1 MVKDLIP
8 YSHLSGLNIRGERE
22 NLDDM
27 DKKNKPKIALA
38 QISSK
43 LANVEENIEKHLSYI
58 EKAVKEKADI
68 ILFPELS
75 LTGYSVKDAVF
86 DVAIS
91 INDKKLDVLKKA
103 SEKISICLGMVELT
117 DNFEAKNTNI
127 FLENGKIIARHR
139 KVYLPTYGV
148 YEEKRY
154 FTPGNRFR
162 AFDSQLGRF
171 GMLICEDLWH
181 PSSTSILALDG
192 ALAIFVNSAGILRG
206 VHQKDKPENIQI
218 WENLNRTSAHLFT
231 SYLIFCNRVGTED
244 GLMFWGGSEI
254 VDPHGN
260 VIVKAPYF
268 EEDLILAEIDWLKLK
283 HARIHTTYLSDERL
297 DIVSEELQRIA
308 KAAKEY

>member
-1 MVKDLIP
+1 M
-8 YSHLSGLNIRGERE
+8 N
-22 NLDDM
+22 
-27 DKKNKPKIALA
+27 KKNKLKIALA

-43 LANVEENIEKHLSYI
+43 LANVDANLEKHLSYI
-58 EKAVKEKADI
+58 DKAVKANADI

-75 LTGYSVKDAVF
+75 LTGYSVKDAVY
-86 DVAIS
+86 DVAMTDD
-91 INDKKLDVLKKA
+91 DKRIRSLIEA
-103 SEKISICLGMVELT
+103 SKKISICIGMVELT

-127 FLENGKIIARHR
+127 FMENGKIIARHR

-162 AFDSQLGRF
+162 AFDSQFGRF

-181 PSSTSILALDG
+181 PSSMSILALDG

-206 VHQKDKPENIQI
+206 VHQKEKPENIQI
-218 WENLNRTSAHLFT
+218 WENLNKTSAHLFT

-254 VDPHGN
+254 VDPQGS
-260 VIVKAPYF
+260 VVVKAPYF
-268 EEDLILAEIDWLKLK
+268 KEDLIIAEIDWLKLK

-297 DIVSEELQRIA
+297 DIVTEELQRIA

>member
-1 MVKDLIP
+1 MK
-8 YSHLSGLNIRGERE
+8 E
-22 NLDDM
+22 
-27 DKKNKPKIALA
+27 KNKLKIAIA

-43 LANVEENIEKHLSYI
+43 LANIDANLDKHLSYI
-58 EKAVKEKADI
+58 EKAKEEKVDI
-68 ILFPELS
+68 IIFPELS
-75 LTGYSVKDAVF
+75 LTGYSVKDAVY
-86 DVAIS
+86 DVAMTCDDERLQ
-91 INDKKLDVLKKA
+91 NLYQA
-103 SEKISICLGMVELT
+103 SEKISICVGMVELT
-117 DNFEAKNTNI
+117 DNFEAKNTNL
-127 FLENGKIIARHR
+127 FLENGKMIARHR

-162 AFDSQLGRF
+162 AFDSQFGRF

-181 PSSTSILALDG
+181 PSSTSILTLDG

-206 VHQKDKPENIQI
+206 VHEKDKPENIQI

-231 SYLIFCNRVGTED
+231 SYLIFCNRVGSED

-254 VDPHGN
+254 VDPHGKL
-260 VIVKAPYF
+260 IVKAPYF
-268 EEDLILAEIDWLKLK
+268 EEDLIIAEIDWLKLK

-297 DIVSEELQRIA
+297 DIVTEELQRIA

>member
-1 MVKDLIP
+1 MI
-8 YSHLSGLNIRGERE
+8 
-22 NLDDM
+22 
-27 DKKNKPKIALA
+27 KKNKLKIAIA

-43 LANVEENIEKHLSYI
+43 LADVDANLDKHLSYI
-58 EKAVKEKADI
+58 EKAKQEKADI
-68 ILFPELS
+68 IIFPELS
-75 LTGYSVKDAVF
+75 LTGYSVKDAVY
-86 DVAIS
+86 DVAMTV
-91 INDKKLDVLKKA
+91 NDDRLQNLYQA

-117 DNFEAKNTNI
+117 DNFEAKNTNL
-127 FLENGKIIARHR
+127 FLEKGKIVARHR

-162 AFDSQLGRF
+162 AFDSEFGRF

-192 ALAIFVNSAGILRG
+192 ALVVFVNSAGILRG
-206 VHQKDKPENIQI
+206 VHERDKPENIQI

-254 VDPHGN
+254 VDPHGKL
-260 VIVKAPYF
+260 VVKAPYF
-268 EEDLILAEIDWLKLK
+268 KEELIIAEIDWLKLK
-283 HARIHTTYLSDERL
+283 HARIHTTYLNDERL
-297 DIVSEELQRIA
+297 DIVTEELQRIE

>member
-1 MVKDLIP
+1 MK
-8 YSHLSGLNIRGERE
+8 E
-22 NLDDM
+22 
-27 DKKNKPKIALA
+27 KNKLKIALA

-43 LANVEENIEKHLSYI
+43 LANVDANLEKHLSYI
-58 EKAVKEKADI
+58 EKAKEEKVDI
-68 ILFPELS
+68 IIFPELS
-75 LTGYSVKDAVF
+75 LTGYSVKDAVY
-86 DVAIS
+86 DVAMTCDDERLQ
-91 INDKKLDVLKKA
+91 NLYRA
-103 SEKISICLGMVELT
+103 SEKISICVGMVELT
-117 DNFEAKNTNI
+117 NNFEAKNTNL
-127 FLENGKIIARHR
+127 FLENGKIVARHR

-162 AFDSQLGRF
+162 AFDSQFGRF

-206 VHQKDKPENIQI
+206 VHEKDKPENIQI
-218 WENLNRTSAHLFT
+218 WENLNRISAHLFT
-231 SYLIFCNRVGTED
+231 SYLIFCNRVGSED

-254 VDPHGN
+254 VDPHGKL
-260 VIVKAPYF
+260 VVKAPYF
-268 EEDLILAEIDWLKLK
+268 EEDLIIAEIDWLKLK

-297 DIVSEELQRIA
+297 DIVTEELQRIA

>member
-1 MVKDLIP
+1 M
-8 YSHLSGLNIRGERE
+8 
-22 NLDDM
+22 
-27 DKKNKPKIALA
+27 
-38 QISSK
+38 
-43 LANVEENIEKHLSYI
+43 
-58 EKAVKEKADI
+58 
-68 ILFPELS
+68 
-75 LTGYSVKDAVF
+75 
-86 DVAIS
+86 
-91 INDKKLDVLKKA
+91 
-103 SEKISICLGMVELT
+103 
-117 DNFEAKNTNI
+117 
-127 FLENGKIIARHR
+127 
-139 KVYLPTYGV
+139 

-162 AFDSQLGRF
+162 AFDSKHGRF

-206 VHQKDKPENIQI
+206 VHQMDKPENIQI

-254 VDPHGN
+254 IDPQGKE
-260 VIVKAPYF
+260 VVKAPYF
-268 EEDLILAEIDWLKLK
+268 EENLITAEIDWLKLK

-297 DIVSEELQRIA
+297 DIITEELQRIA

>member
-1 MVKDLIP
+1 
-8 YSHLSGLNIRGERE
+8 LN
-22 NLDDM
+22 
-27 DKKNKPKIALA
+27 KKNKLKISLA

-43 LANVEENIEKHLSYI
+43 LANIDANLEKHLSYI
-58 EKAVKEKADI
+58 DKAIEEKSDI
-68 ILFPELS
+68 IVFPELS

-86 DVAIS
+86 DVAMAS
-91 INDKKLDVLKKA
+91 NDQRLNPLLEA
-103 SEKISICLGMVELT
+103 SNKISICLGMVELT
-117 DNFEAKNTNI
+117 DNFEAKNTNL
-127 FLENGKIIARHR
+127 FLENGKIAARHR

-162 AFDSQLGRF
+162 AFDSKLGRF

-218 WENLNRTSAHLFT
+218 WENINKTSAHLFT
-231 SYLIFCNRVGTED
+231 SYLIFCNRVGSED

-254 VDPHGN
+254 IDPQGKE
-260 VIVKAPYF
+260 VVKAPYF
-268 EEDLILAEIDWLKLK
+268 EENLTTAEIDWLKLK

-297 DIVSEELQRIA
+297 DIITEELERIA

>member
-1 MVKDLIP
+1 
-8 YSHLSGLNIRGERE
+8 
-22 NLDDM
+22 M

>member
-1 MVKDLIP
+1 MKQ
-8 YSHLSGLNIRGERE
+8 
-22 NLDDM
+22 
-27 DKKNKPKIALA
+27 KNKIKIAIA

-43 LANVEENIEKHLSYI
+43 LANIDANLEKHLSYI
-58 EKAVKEKADI
+58 EKAKDEKADI
-68 ILFPELS
+68 IIFPELS
-75 LTGYSVKDAVF
+75 LTGYSVKDAVY
-86 DVAIS
+86 DVAMTC
-91 INDKKLDVLKKA
+91 DDDRLKPLYKA
-103 SEKISICLGMVELT
+103 SENISICVGMVELT
-117 DNFEAKNTNI
+117 DNFEAKNTNL
-127 FLENGKIIARHR
+127 FLENGKIAARHR

-162 AFDSQLGRF
+162 AFDSQYGRF

-206 VHQKDKPENIQI
+206 VHGKDKPENIQI

-231 SYLIFCNRVGTED
+231 SYLIFCNRVGSED

-254 VDPHGN
+254 VDPHGKL
-260 VIVKAPYF
+260 VVKAPYF
-268 EEDLILAEIDWLKLK
+268 DEELIIAEIDWLKLK

-297 DIVSEELQRIA
+297 DIVSEELHRIA
-308 KAAKEY
+308 KSAKEY

>member
-1 MVKDLIP
+1 MK
-8 YSHLSGLNIRGERE
+8 E
-22 NLDDM
+22 
-27 DKKNKPKIALA
+27 KNKLKIALA

-43 LANVEENIEKHLSYI
+43 LANVDANLEKHLSYI
-58 EKAVKEKADI
+58 EKAKEEKVDI
-68 ILFPELS
+68 IIFPELS
-75 LTGYSVKDAVF
+75 LTGYSVKDAVY
-86 DVAIS
+86 DVAMTCDDERLQ
-91 INDKKLDVLKKA
+91 NLYRA
-103 SEKISICLGMVELT
+103 SEKISICVGMVELT
-117 DNFEAKNTNI
+117 DNFEAKNTNL
-127 FLENGKIIARHR
+127 FLENGKIVARHR

-162 AFDSQLGRF
+162 AFDSQFGRF

-206 VHQKDKPENIQI
+206 VHEKDKPENIQI
-218 WENLNRTSAHLFT
+218 WENLNRISAHLFT
-231 SYLIFCNRVGTED
+231 SSLIFCNRVGSED

-254 VDPHGN
+254 VDPHGKL
-260 VIVKAPYF
+260 VVKAPYF
-268 EEDLILAEIDWLKLK
+268 EEDLIIAEIDWLKLK

-297 DIVSEELQRIA
+297 DIVTEELHRIA

>member
-1 MVKDLIP
+1 MK
-8 YSHLSGLNIRGERE
+8 E
-22 NLDDM
+22 
-27 DKKNKPKIALA
+27 KNKLKIALA

-43 LANVEENIEKHLSYI
+43 LANVDANLEKHLSYI
-58 EKAVKEKADI
+58 EKAKEEKVDI
-68 ILFPELS
+68 IIFPELS
-75 LTGYSVKDAVF
+75 LTGYSVKDAVY
-86 DVAIS
+86 DVAMTCDDERLQ
-91 INDKKLDVLKKA
+91 NLYRA
-103 SEKISICLGMVELT
+103 SEKISICVGMVELT
-117 DNFEAKNTNI
+117 DNFEAKNTNL
-127 FLENGKIIARHR
+127 FLENGKIVARHR

-162 AFDSQLGRF
+162 AFDSQFGRF

-206 VHQKDKPENIQI
+206 VHEKDKPENIQI
-218 WENLNRTSAHLFT
+218 WENLNRISAHLFT
-231 SYLIFCNRVGTED
+231 SYLIFCNRVGSED

-254 VDPHGN
+254 VDPHGKL
-260 VIVKAPYF
+260 VVKAPYF
-268 EEDLILAEIDWLKLK
+268 EEDLIIAEIDWLKLK

-297 DIVSEELQRIA
+297 DIVTEELQRIA